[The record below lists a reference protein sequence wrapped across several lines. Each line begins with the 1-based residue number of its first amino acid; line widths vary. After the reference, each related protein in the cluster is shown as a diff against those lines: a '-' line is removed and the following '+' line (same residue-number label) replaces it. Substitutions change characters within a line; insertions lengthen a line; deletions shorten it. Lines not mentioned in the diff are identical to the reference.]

1 MRKVW
6 FLALAGALLLG
17 PTAARAQT
25 MFEEAKLL
33 PSDGEPYAAFGTSVA
48 IYQLTAVVGAPWDL
62 DVNGK
67 TGSAYVFE
75 YAGGAWQEQDKL
87 LATDGAVLDK
97 FGASAALDDDTAVVG
112 APFHDHN
119 GSNSGAAYVFVRAG
133 GVWIQEAK
141 LLPSDGAADD
151 EFGNSA
157 SVDGDTIVLGA
168 FGVNNHMGSA
178 YVFGRAGTVWNL
190 QAKLTAPDGNDVDGF
205 GNAVAVDGDTIAI
218 GSPWDD
224 DNGLQSG
231 SVFVYD
237 RTSGPWVLRAKLLA
251 SDGAASAR
259 FGYSVALDGDTIVVG
274 ADSDGD
280 NGPGSGS
287 VYVFVRTGD
296 AWTQQAKLLASDG
309 AVYNY
314 FGTSVAVDGDL
325 AVIGAEQAG
334 SSGSAYAFDRLG
346 DAWTERVKL
355 ISSDGAI
362 ADYFGASV
370 AVESGRALVGAPTD
384 NDHGADSGS
393 AYVYLLDEGGDGGVP
408 AVGGFGAVMTLLAV
422 AAIGI
427 YFVRRRAH

>member
-314 FGTSVAVDGDL
+314 FGSKYPPAKP
-325 AVIGAEQAG
+325 GALVV
-334 SSGSAYAFDRLG
+334 S
-346 DAWTERVKL
+346 
-355 ISSDGAI
+355 